1 MTMDIFFQDPS
12 EIPLPPVEVRIRSL
26 RAEPW
31 SDQRRVYIYL
41 ELDPFQKRPNIEVVI
56 NDPEG
61 REEARIDIVETMV
74 RKMEFTM
81 HIRQPNLNSL
91 YNVLA
96 TVFYAE
102 LTTEIQG
109 SHQEMELLNRK
120 VVDTAQTTFN
130 L

>member
-1 MTMDIFFQDPS
+1 MMDIFFQDQS

-31 SDQRRVYIYL
+31 SDQRRVHIYL

-61 REEARIDIVETMV
+61 REEARVDIVGTMV

-102 LTTEIQG
+102 LATEIQG
-109 SHQEMELLNRK
+109 SHREMELLNRK
-120 VVDTAQTTFN
+120 VIDTAQTTFN

>member
-1 MTMDIFFQDPS
+1 MMDIFFQDQS

-31 SDQRRVYIYL
+31 SDQRRVHIYL

-61 REEARIDIVETMV
+61 REEARVDIVETMV
-74 RKMEFTM
+74 REMEFTM

-102 LTTEIQG
+102 LATEIQG
-109 SHQEMELLNRK
+109 LHQEMELLNRK
-120 VVDTAQTTFN
+120 VIDTAQTTFN

>member
-1 MTMDIFFQDPS
+1 MMDIFFQDPS

-26 RAEPW
+26 RAEPLP
-31 SDQRRVYIYL
+31 DRRRVHIYL
-41 ELDPFQKRPNIEVVI
+41 ELDPFQRRPNIEIVI

-61 REEARIDIVETMV
+61 REEARVNIVETMV

-81 HIRQPNLNSL
+81 HIRQPNLNRL

-96 TVFYAE
+96 SVFYAE
-102 LTTEIQG
+102 PATEIQG
-109 SHQEMELLNRK
+109 SHQEMELVNRK

>member
-1 MTMDIFFQDPS
+1 MMDIFFQDQS

-31 SDQRRVYIYL
+31 SDQRRVHIYL

-61 REEARIDIVETMV
+61 REEARVDIVETMV
-74 RKMEFTM
+74 REMEFTM

-120 VVDTAQTTFN
+120 VIDTAQTTFN